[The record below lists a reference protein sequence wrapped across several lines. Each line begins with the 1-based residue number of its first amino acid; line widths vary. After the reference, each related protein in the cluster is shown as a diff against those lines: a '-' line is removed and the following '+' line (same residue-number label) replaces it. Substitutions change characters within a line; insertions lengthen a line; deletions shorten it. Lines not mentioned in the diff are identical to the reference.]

1 MKPHPHKAKMDAL
14 FPAIREYEALAKAH
28 GISDI
33 FQDNGGKLLQLILTL
48 GLTVVP
54 GRQGADAQDAS
65 GREYELKSV
74 NIERTSSFSTN
85 HHLNPGILADYRSV
99 GWIFAIYRGI
109 ELSTIYRMEP
119 EQLEP
124 LFARWEAQWHGS
136 GGRDINNPKIPLS
149 FVADNGEL
157 IHGIRPQIGLR
168 ARSVVPPTTDLD
180 DPFKADE

>member
-1 MKPHPHKAKMDAL
+1 
-14 FPAIREYEALAKAH
+14 
-28 GISDI
+28 
-33 FQDNGGKLLQLILTL
+33 
-48 GLTVVP
+48 
-54 GRQGADAQDAS
+54 
-65 GREYELKSV
+65 
-74 NIERTSSFSTN
+74 
-85 HHLNPGILADYRSV
+85 
-99 GWIFAIYRGI
+99 
-109 ELSTIYRMEP
+109 MEP